1 VEAPTNNDSSSDV
14 RVGIGL
20 GTLSDFRVAIA
31 LACIMNSVRS
41 FSGYFFEGY
50 DAIEQTGGRRA
61 GAFLCWAGPSLYG
74 LTAERYG

>member
-31 LACIMNSVRS
+31 LASIMNSVRF

-50 DAIEQTGGRRA
+50 DAIE
-61 GAFLCWAGPSLYG
+61 
-74 LTAERYG
+74 